1 MIPWR
6 AGQTTSMRV
15 LLPLIRPLA
24 GAGAARISP
33 RPRPAGE
40 IHHAPRAC
48 LSSRTH
54 RTLPLFANAAAEAE
68 AVSSL
73 RGLLP
78 RRSLELLD
86 LGALRGASR
95 DTEGRVQAPVL
106 RSLVNASPPGEAR
119 HETVVA
125 FNVLLRRLH
134 VAARCCPDC
143 LYPRARCLCARV
155 RRVPP
160 PSRAKLWVF
169 QHVGEFGRS
178 KNSGSL
184 LCLVAGAER
193 ATRGIREHQ
202 QAMLDDLDDANR
214 TGSAVVLFPTADALD
229 VTEFVARRRDRLGL
243 KLARE
248 TPLRVV
254 VLDGTG
260 RQARNLER
268 FLPDRFPR
276 VKLSIDEEFGSDSW
290 LNPIRMQTEAH
301 RVCSAQAASSVLEL
315 LGEKPVAAAVED
327 AVGIV
332 VKDLEKERASIR
344 AGAKSV
350 FG

>member
-1 MIPWR
+1 
-6 AGQTTSMRV
+6 MRV
-15 LLPLIRPLA
+15 LLPFLRPLA
-24 GAGAARISP
+24 GAGASP
-33 RPRPAGE
+33 CARPAV
-40 IHHAPRAC
+40 RANRPARAE

-54 RTLPLFANAAAEAE
+54 RTLPLFESPAAEE
-68 AVSSL
+68 AAVASL

-78 RRSLELLD
+78 RRSLELLE

-95 DTEGRVQAPVL
+95 DSEGRVQAPVL
-106 RSLVNASPPGEAR
+106 RSLVNASPAGEAR
-119 HETVVA
+119 HETVAA

-134 VAARCCPDC
+134 VAARCCAAC
-143 LYPRARCLCARV
+143 LYPRARCLCERV

-160 PSRAKLWVF
+160 PTRAKLWVF
-169 QHVGEFGRS
+169 QHVGEYARS
-178 KNSGSL
+178 NNSGSL
-184 LCLVAGAER
+184 LCLVAGGER
-193 ATRGIREHQ
+193 ATRGIREQ
-202 QAMLDDLDDANR
+202 QTEMLRDLDEANA

-243 KLARE
+243 KMARK

-276 VKLSIDEEFGSDSW
+276 VKLSIDEEFGSNSW

-315 LGEKPVAAAVED
+315 LGEQPVAAAVED
-327 AVGIV
+327 AVSIV
-332 VKDLEKERASIR
+332 VKDLEKERACIR
-344 AGAKSV
+344 GGSSSV